1 MNAFTKPGEKVLLQ
15 SPGYNHFFTV
25 IEQGG
30 CEVLT
35 NDLVHANGTYTM
47 DFDDFEKKAAD
58 PGVKLFLLCNP
69 HNPVGRVWTRE
80 ELLRIGE
87 ICAKNDVLVVADEIH
102 ADLIFEGREHI
113 PFASLGSEFRLKSIT
128 CSSPSKTFNMAGI
141 QAAYLVCADAALKK
155 QFEQTLERQ
164 GILFLNSF
172 ATDALIA
179 AYNEGDDWVEEL
191 KTYLFENYRHLRDF
205 FAEHF
210 PYLKV
215 TPLEA
220 TYLVWIDVSAL
231 QRPAKEMT
239 GALLKEQQL
248 WINPGTMY
256 GANGEGFVR
265 INIACPRALLVEGLE
280 RLKKYLISF

>member
-1 MNAFTKPGEKVLLQ
+1 MKYNFDEVIPRRNTDSVKWDLAQEGVLPMWVADMDFRTAPAIIQALEKRAQQGIFGYPLTPQAFYDAIIGWWQRRHGFTLEKDWLVPVPSILEALSIIMNAFTKPGEKVLLQ

-179 AYNEGDDWVEEL
+179 A
-191 KTYLFENYRHLRDF
+191 
-205 FAEHF
+205 
-210 PYLKV
+210 
-215 TPLEA
+215 
-220 TYLVWIDVSAL
+220 
-231 QRPAKEMT
+231 
-239 GALLKEQQL
+239 
-248 WINPGTMY
+248 
-256 GANGEGFVR
+256 
-265 INIACPRALLVEGLE
+265 
-280 RLKKYLISF
+280 